1 MVSLSVVVITIFAS
15 FNNTIIIRK
24 NLREKKAVQ
33 SKSHLSTRKVIYE
46 YVIIQTFTVLQHF

>member
-1 MVSLSVVVITIFAS
+1 VVSLSVVVITIFAS

-33 SKSHLSTRKVIYE
+33 SKSHLSTRKVIYK

>member
-33 SKSHLSTRKVIYE
+33 SKSHLSTRKVIYK
-46 YVIIQTFTVLQHF
+46 YVIIQTFTV